1 MESLNE
7 NHVMPLKSEEE
18 FSLRKGKKKKKTIVV
33 YSKKIFIK

>member
-18 FSLRKGKKKKKTIVV
+18 FSLRKGGKKKKRLLSTL
-33 YSKKIFIK
+33 KKYL